1 MNTSTKVAVT
11 LLAAAHVV
19 AIALMVGWAAGQLA
33 RRDGAGRSQAIGRA
47 AIAFGG
53 TLTLAATLTLT
64 ILQVLQ

>member
-11 LLAAAHVV
+11 LLAAANVV
-19 AIALMVGWAAGQLA
+19 VIALMVGWAAGHLA
-33 RRDGAGRSQAIGRA
+33 HRDGAGHSQAIGRA

-64 ILQVLQ
+64 ILQMLE